1 LPFPHAAFGASFMTT
16 TNAAAGP
23 ELAKSFEPAAI
34 EARWAP
40 VWESRGYFDAG
51 SDPSRPSFS
60 IQLPPPN
67 VTGLLHMGHGFNHTI
82 MDALTRY
89 HRMAG
94 FNTLWLPGTDHAGI
108 ATQIVVERQLE
119 AQGTSRATIG
129 RDAFNAKVWEWK
141 EFSGGTI
148 LRQMRRLGDSVD
160 WSRTYFTMDEKLS
173 SVVVETFVQLY
184 EQGLIYRGKRLVNWD
199 PKLQTAVSDL
209 EVETEEEDGR
219 LWEIRYPAADGAH
232 DPHSGVVVATTRPE
246 TLLGDVAVAVH
257 PEDERYA
264 ALVGQQVMLPLT
276 GRTISVI
283 ADTMVDREFGT
294 GCVKITPAHDFN
306 DFEVGKRHG
315 LEPIPIFTLTATV
328 NDNAPAKYR
337 GLDRYVARKRVLEDL
352 RAAGLVV
359 SEKPHKMMVPRCG
372 RTGEVVEP
380 TLSEQWYMAMSKPAP
395 AGTLH
400 PGQSIAQ
407 VALDAVA
414 RGDVR
419 IFPEQWLAVYNQW
432 LGNIQDWCISRQ
444 LWWGH
449 QIPAWYDEHG
459 NVFVARNEAAA
470 AAKAK
475 AAGSTGPLTR
485 DADVLDTWYS
495 SAMVPFSTLG
505 WPSPQGADKVAYDL
519 YLPSTVLVTG
529 YDIIFFWVARMIMM
543 TTHFTGRVPFRDVY
557 IHGIVRDAEGRKMSK
572 SEGNTLDPIDII
584 DGIDLEALVKKN
596 TTGLRRPEDAPKV
609 AAKVKKH
616 FPAGI
621 APYGADALRFTMAA
635 YATLGRNINFD
646 LKRCEGY
653 RNFCNKLWNATRFV
667 LMNTEGRDCGLDPAA
682 PVELSA
688 VDRWIIGELQRVEA
702 AVAEGFAEYRL
713 DNVASAIYTFAW
725 NEYCDWYVELAKVQ
739 LAEGNSAGSEAAQRG
754 TRRTLVRVLEVLLR
768 LAHPV
773 IPFITEELW
782 QKVSVL
788 AGKRKEGEETSIM
801 VQPFPRP
808 EPAKIDPQA
817 DAEVALMKRA
827 IDALR
832 NLRSEMNLS
841 PAQKVPLVASGDAQA
856 LAAYAPYMQALAR
869 LSEVQVVADVNAASG
884 GTAAPIKVVDD
895 LRLMLKIEVDVAAE
909 RERLGKEVERLENEI
924 RKAEVKLGNA
934 SFVERAPAAVVA
946 QEKER
951 LAGFGATL
959 AKVRDQLG
967 RLPAA

>member
-1 LPFPHAAFGASFMTT
+1 MTT

-51 SDPSRPSFS
+51 ADPSRPSFS

-129 RDAFNAKVWEWK
+129 RGAFNAKVWEWK

-257 PEDERYA
+257 PEDERYT

-276 GRTISVI
+276 GRTIPVI
-283 ADTMVDREFGT
+283 ADAMVDREFGT

-328 NDNAPAKYR
+328 NDNAPEKYR

-414 RGDVR
+414 RGDVK

-459 NVFVARNEAAA
+459 NVFVARNEAEA

-475 AAGSTGPLTR
+475 AAGSAGSLTR

-584 DGIDLEALVKKN
+584 DGIDLDALVKKN

-713 DNVASAIYTFAW
+713 DNVANAIYSFAW

-739 LAEGNSAGSEAAQRG
+739 LAEGISAGSEAAQRG

-768 LAHPV
+768 LAHPI

-788 AGKRKEGEETSIM
+788 AGKRKDGEETSIM
-801 VQPFPRP
+801 AQPFPRP
-808 EPAKIDPQA
+808 EPAKIDPRA

-869 LSEVQVVADVNAASG
+869 LSEVQVVADVNAASN

-895 LRLMLKIEVDVAAE
+895 LRLMLRIEVDVAAE

-959 AKVRDQLG
+959 AKVREQLG